1 MPYEINYSDSINKVA
16 IVVEDNTINT
26 DTSLNFPGT
35 YTTGYGQYVA
45 ENFLHLLEN
54 FANSSEPAKPV
65 EGQLWYDNSD
75 ESSQLK
81 LYDGTQWVS
90 ASGLKKSL
98 VQPGISSS
106 SSGDLWV
113 NLDSQQLYLYTGA
126 SWVLVGPEYSSGL
139 FTGIKVETLVGTD
152 NISYTV
158 FSLRISEKILAIYSL
173 NTFVPKTKIDG
184 FTTIYPGINL
194 GSSYKIYGTSE
205 KAENLLIGGEVV
217 PASNFLRSDQ
227 VSTTTNQFRII
238 NDNGL
243 VVGSNSQT
251 LIKVDSNST
260 VIQNSVSGST
270 FDIKM
275 KNSTN
280 ISPNTVLRIK
290 STGEVGIGTS
300 DIDITDKLS
309 VLGNIRVMPST
320 TETSTT
326 GRLIVENTNETEDID
341 TGSIV
346 TEGGIGIAKS
356 IYVGSNATV
365 NGTITSGNMFPVN
378 TSINIGSA
386 LNKYNEV
393 YANKFYGS
401 LTGNV
406 TGSITGRSGSADKLT
421 NARTISL
428 SGDVESNSV
437 TFDGQNDVIL
447 SIQLK
452 NTLVS
457 DRTISLNSDNLDE
470 ILINRKDPSGTEIG
484 LFKITKQNFLRSVPV
499 MPVGMITPYGGR
511 EAPQGWLLCDGSEI
525 KKTDYP
531 ELWEIIGYL
540 FKPIND
546 LSDQGSQMFGLPDFR
561 GRFPL
566 GLTNMGGINSE
577 RIQYNTA
584 TEVGNS
590 GGEETAIIEE
600 YNLPDHEHD
609 LTGNAGNQYYAVR
622 AGADQPIDTDAIVL
636 SVDSGTGGTHGIP
649 TSGGVLTD
657 QMLNRPLDVLN
668 PYLAVNYII
677 YTGKII

>member
-75 ESSQLK
+75 ELAQLK

-227 VSTTTNQFRII
+227 VSTTTNQFRIV

-251 LIKVDSNST
+251 IIKVDSNST

-365 NGTITSGNMFPVN
+365 DGTITSGNMFPVN

-393 YANKFYGS
+393 YANKFYGN

-437 TFDGQNDVIL
+437 TFDGQNDVTL
-447 SIQLK
+447 SIQFK

-484 LFKITKQNFLRSVPV
+484 LFKITKQNFLKSIPT

-525 KKTDYP
+525 RKSDYP
-531 ELWEIIGYL
+531 ELWNIIRNL
-540 FKPIND
+540 FKPVYE
-546 LSDQGSQMFGLPDFR
+546 LSDQGDLMFGLPDLR

-657 QMLNRPLDVLN
+657 QLLNRPLDVLN

-677 YTGKII
+677 YTGR